1 MRLTLI
7 LSIVVFLTTIAF
19 PQAEYVPS
27 DNRVYDFLERM
38 ETLQII
44 PDYNSFEIP
53 KTRGEIAGYIKK
65 VMASES
71 MLDQSDREFLNDLKI
86 EFEYELYGKLDES
99 ERLIDSEGYDFLSQK
114 QKYLYF
120 YSNPKNINLFINLTG
135 EGNLLL
141 KNDIRNNYRPS
152 AFLGIIGG
160 EIRGT
165 ILDKFGL
172 FIKGTDG
179 NVFGDRDAAYLK
191 SDLRYN
197 YKLNENPSETFFD
210 ETEGYITADFNLIR
224 FKYGRDRMNIGY
236 GPDKMILGNSA
247 PLFDYLGMNI
257 KYKFFSYSFF
267 HGQLLGR
274 ESYAQDTITGG
285 VHVVESKY
293 MAYHRISFDIS
304 KHLNLGAGE
313 VVIYGERPIDLS
325 YLNPFSFYKSVE
337 HSNRDRDNAML
348 FFDINNKSI
357 ERLKLYASLLIDD
370 ITFGKLGTGWW
381 GNQTILDAGINSE
394 LLYKFIPLGIKLQ
407 YTKIDPY
414 VYTHRLIRNNYTSY
428 GYNLSSFT
436 EPNSEL
442 FLTEINYRFNSRL
455 ELSLLFNYKI
465 HGANPLAADGAL
477 LQNVGG
483 DINLG
488 HRTFDSETV
497 KFLDGYK
504 EYSRNYSLSMIYEPV
519 NQYYITFN
527 LNYLNE
533 TLQTFNNEMLDI
545 LVALSIK
552 F

>member
-1 MRLTLI
+1 MRLNLI
-7 LSIVVFLTTIAF
+7 IVLLIFFSAVAF
-19 PQAEYVPS
+19 SQTEYVPS
-27 DNRVYDFLERM
+27 DNRVYGFLERM
-38 ETLQII
+38 ETLRII

-53 KTRGEIAGYIKK
+53 KTRSEVAEYLKR
-65 VMASES
+65 VMLSES
-71 MLDQSDREFLNDLKI
+71 ILDQADKEFLDDLKI
-86 EFEYELYGKLDES
+86 EFEYELFGTLDES
-99 ERLIDSEGYDFLSQK
+99 EGLIGGENYDFLSQK
-114 QKYLYF
+114 QKYFYF
-120 YSNPKNINLFINLTG
+120 YNNPEKINLFINLMG
-135 EGNLLL
+135 EGDLLK
-141 KNDIRNNYRPS
+141 KNDIHNNKRPS

-172 FIKGTDG
+172 YIKGTDG
-179 NVFGDRDAAYLK
+179 NVFGDREASYLK

-210 ETEGYITADFNLIR
+210 ETEGYITADFKLIR
-224 FKYGRDRMNIGY
+224 FKYGRDRMKIGY
-236 GPDKMILGNSA
+236 GQDKIILGNQA
-247 PLFDYLGMNI
+247 PVFDYLGMNI

-274 ESYAQDTITGG
+274 GSYAQDSVTGG
-285 VHVVESKY
+285 VHVIDSKY
-293 MAYHRISFDIS
+293 MAYHRIGFDIS

-313 VVIYGERPIDLS
+313 VVIYGERPLDLS

-357 ERLKLYASLLIDD
+357 AGLKFYASLLIDD

-381 GNQTILDAGINSE
+381 GNQTIIDAGVNSE
-394 LLYKFIPLGIKLQ
+394 LFYKFLPLGLKFQ

-442 FLTEINYRFNSRL
+442 FLSEINYRFNSRF

-465 HGANPLAADGAL
+465 HGANPLSADGSV

-488 HRTFDSETV
+488 HRTFDSEHVT
-497 KFLDGYK
+497 FLEGYK
-504 EYSRNYSLSMIYEPV
+504 EYSRYYSLAMIYEPV
-519 NQYYITFN
+519 NQYFITLN
-527 LNYLNE
+527 LNYINE
-533 TLQTFNNEMLDI
+533 TLQTINNEMFDI
-545 LVALSIK
+545 IFSLSIK
-552 F
+552 I

>member
-7 LSIVVFLTTIAF
+7 IISFVFLTTLAF
-19 PQAEYVPS
+19 SQSEYVAS
-27 DNRVYDFLERM
+27 DNRVYGFLERM

-53 KTRGEIAGYIKK
+53 KTRGEIAGYIKR
-65 VMASES
+65 VIAAES
-71 MLDQSDREFLNDLKI
+71 VLDRSDLEFLGDLKI
-86 EFEYELYGKLDES
+86 EFEYELYGKLNES
-99 ERLIDSEGYDFLSQK
+99 EKIIAGDGYDFLSQK

-141 KNDIRNNYRPS
+141 KNDIRNDYRSS
-152 AFLGIIGG
+152 AFLGIVGG

-165 ILDKFGL
+165 ILDKFGF

-236 GPDKMILGNSA
+236 GPDKMILGNST

-274 ESYAQDTITGG
+274 ESYAQDTVTGG
-285 VHVVESKY
+285 VHVIESKY
-293 MAYHRISFDIS
+293 MAYHRIAFDIS
-304 KHLNLGAGE
+304 KHLNLGVGE
-313 VVIYGERPIDLS
+313 VIIYGERPLDLS

-357 ERLKLYASLLIDD
+357 EGLKLYASLLVDD

-394 LLYKFIPLGIKLQ
+394 LFYKFLPLGIKLQ

-414 VYTHRLIRNNYTSY
+414 VYTHRLIRNNFTSY

-442 FLTEINYRFNSRL
+442 FLTEINYRFNHRF

-465 HGANPLAADGAL
+465 HGANPLAADGSV

-488 HRTFDSETV
+488 HRTFDSEHVT
-497 KFLDGYK
+497 FLDGYK
-504 EYSRNYSLSMIYEPV
+504 EYSRYYSLAMIYEPV
-519 NQYYITFN
+519 NQYFITLN
-527 LNYLNE
+527 LNYINE
-533 TLQTFNNEMLDI
+533 TLQTINSEMFNI
-545 LVALSIK
+545 IFSLSMKI
-552 F
+552 

>member
-7 LSIVVFLTTIAF
+7 LISLVFISLPEFAQT
-19 PQAEYVPS
+19 EYVPS
-27 DNRVYDFLERM
+27 DNRVYNFLERM

-44 PDYNSFEIP
+44 PDYNEFEIP
-53 KTRGEIAGYIKK
+53 KTRGEIAEYVKRVIHYK
-65 VMASES
+65 ST
-71 MLDQSDREFLNDLKI
+71 LDDADREFLDDLRI
-86 EFEYELYGKLDES
+86 EFEYELYGTLNASEKLVDG
-99 ERLIDSEGYDFLSQK
+99 RGYDFLSQN

-120 YSNPKNINLFINLTG
+120 YNDPGKMNLFVNLTG

-141 KNDIRNNYRPS
+141 KNDIRNNKSNS
-152 AFLGIIGG
+152 AFPGIIGG

-179 NVFGDRDAAYLK
+179 IVFGDREAAYLK
-191 SDLRYN
+191 SDLKYN
-197 YKLNENPSETFFD
+197 YKFNENPGETFFD

-236 GPDKMILGNSA
+236 GPGKMILGNGS
-247 PLFDYLGMNI
+247 PIFDYLGMNI

-274 ESYAQDTITGG
+274 ESYAADTITGG
-285 VHVVESKY
+285 VHVVESKF
-293 MAYHRISFDIS
+293 MVYHRIAFDIS
-304 KHLNLGAGE
+304 KHLNIGAGE
-313 VVIYGERPIDLS
+313 VVIYGERPLDLS

-348 FFDINNKSI
+348 FFDVDNKSLD
-357 ERLKLYASLLIDD
+357 RVKLYASLLIDD

-381 GNQTILDAGINSE
+381 GNQTIIDAGISSE
-394 LLYKFIPLGIKLQ
+394 LLYSLLPLGIKFQ
-407 YTKIDPY
+407 YTRIEPY
-414 VYTHRLIRNNYTSY
+414 VYTHRLVRNNYTSY

-442 FLTEINYRFNSRL
+442 FLTEINYRFNGR
-455 ELSLLFNYKI
+455 LSLSLFYNYKI
-465 HGANPLAADGAL
+465 HGANPLNTDGSIRK
-477 LQNVGG
+477 NVGG

-488 HRTFDSETV
+488 HRVFDSEQV

-504 EYSRNYSLSMIYEPV
+504 EYSRFYSLSIIYEPV
-519 NQYYITFN
+519 NQYFITLN

-533 TLQTFNNEMLDI
+533 TLQTVNNEMLNV
-545 LVALSIK
+545 LLLLSIK
-552 F
+552 I